1 MPDAQG
7 YQSFLKEERWSFW
20 GGLDCKKKKKKK
32 NTRKSPA
39 RSHTETSRELLC
51 KPDVCARAKTQAGGG
66 SEGISDTIK
75 D

>member
-7 YQSFLKEERWSFW
+7 YQSFLEEERWSFW
-20 GGLDCKKKKKKK
+20 RSGLQKKKQKK

-51 KPDVCARAKTQAGGG
+51 KPDVCTRAKTQAGGG